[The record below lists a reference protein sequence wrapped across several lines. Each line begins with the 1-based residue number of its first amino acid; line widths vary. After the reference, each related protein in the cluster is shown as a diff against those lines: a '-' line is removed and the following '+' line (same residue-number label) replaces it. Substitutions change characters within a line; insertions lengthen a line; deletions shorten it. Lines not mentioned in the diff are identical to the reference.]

1 MSFFSNPFKN
11 LIHHPLK
18 FLQNSL
24 PTIGAVIG
32 TTIAPGIGT
41 AIGAGLGGTA
51 EGLTKGQSIGSS
63 LKGGAFDAAGAYAG
77 NTIGSAIGDKVGG
90 ALGDSVGN
98 TVSSV
103 GSHLDPYYAQIAAN
117 AIPSG
122 IGGASIGSALGGAA
136 GMSMAN
142 NAMHDSS
149 PQMQS
154 QSSQSVTGITP
165 FSPKQED
172 AQQIPASLSG
182 LGSLTDQQKS
192 SNLATQGVYGGGNG
206 PQEQSYFEN
215 LLNRRLV
222 DQGGN
227 TSDLSQVSP
236 IEQSYLQKLGISGY
250 SNTNSL
256 LEAMNKW
263 KMSQQPQAA

>member
-11 LIHHPLK
+11 LFHNPLK
-18 FLQNSL
+18 FIQNSL
-24 PTIGAVIG
+24 PTIGAIIG

-51 EGLTKGQSIGSS
+51 EGITKGQSIGDS

-77 NTIGSAIGDKVGG
+77 NTLGSTIGEKIGGT
-90 ALGDSVGN
+90 LGDSVGN
-98 TVSSV
+98 TISSV
-103 GSHLDPYYAQIAAN
+103 GSNADPYFAQLAAN
-117 AIPSG
+117 ALPAG
-122 IGGASIGSALGGAA
+122 IGGSSIGSVLGGAA
-136 GMSMAN
+136 GLSMAG
-142 NAMHDSS
+142 NAMRTPDR
-149 PQMQS
+149 PMQAAS
-154 QSSQSVTGITP
+154 AQTVPGITP

-172 AQQIPASLSG
+172 AQGTPPSLTG

-192 SNLATQGVYGGGNG
+192 TNLATQGVYGGGNG

-222 DQGGN
+222 DNSGK

-236 IEQSYLQKLGISGY
+236 IEQSYLQRLGISGY
-250 SNTNSL
+250 TDTNSL

-263 KMSQQPQAA
+263 KTSQATA